1 MFTGDIISCVLA
13 LDNLNQKSKKRMAN
27 DKLELLKT
35 GGGTFVWQV
44 THIDEKVLELLGH
57 RATSLVNP
65 HDADSS
71 ETGYSVVCNFSFCVN
86 GTTFSVIQTRVTKK
100 CNAGMHSCNY
110 SLFFY
115 FV

>member
-1 MFTGDIISCVLA
+1 M
-13 LDNLNQKSKKRMAN
+13 
-27 DKLELLKT
+27 
-35 GGGTFVWQV
+35 
-44 THIDEKVLELLGH
+44 THVDEKVLELLGH

-71 ETGYSVVCNFSFCVN
+71 ETGYSVVCNFSFFVN